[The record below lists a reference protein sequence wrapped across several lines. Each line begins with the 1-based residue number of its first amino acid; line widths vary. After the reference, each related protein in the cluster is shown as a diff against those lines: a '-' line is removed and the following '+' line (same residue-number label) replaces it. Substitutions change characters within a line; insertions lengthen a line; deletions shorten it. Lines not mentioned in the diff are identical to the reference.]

1 MKKYFPNWLNSSIYI
16 FSVISIAECLDSLV
30 AEQDPSKC
38 LEDNGKGLKH
48 DNDCL
53 DCSKPPKQGCADG
66 YLMNSSPHGKC
77 TKITCTQVPGHNP
90 SKCLEDKG
98 QGLKPDNDCINCM
111 KPKTYRPPKQGC
123 ADGYVMNS
131 SQHGRCTRI
140 TCTLVPGHDP
150 SKCLEDNG
158 KGLKHDNDCLD
169 CSKPPKQGCAD
180 GYIMNSSPH
189 GRQHDNPRYAI
200 CTKITCTKPCQ

>member
-1 MKKYFPNWLNSSIYI
+1 MKLNVKNWLNSSIYI

-30 AEQDPSKC
+30 AEQDS
-38 LEDNGKGLKH
+38 
-48 DNDCL
+48 
-53 DCSKPPKQGCADG
+53 
-66 YLMNSSPHGKC
+66 
-77 TKITCTQVPGHNP
+77 
-90 SKCLEDKG
+90 
-98 QGLKPDNDCINCM
+98 
-111 KPKTYRPPKQGC
+111 
-123 ADGYVMNS
+123 
-131 SQHGRCTRI
+131 
-140 TCTLVPGHDP
+140 